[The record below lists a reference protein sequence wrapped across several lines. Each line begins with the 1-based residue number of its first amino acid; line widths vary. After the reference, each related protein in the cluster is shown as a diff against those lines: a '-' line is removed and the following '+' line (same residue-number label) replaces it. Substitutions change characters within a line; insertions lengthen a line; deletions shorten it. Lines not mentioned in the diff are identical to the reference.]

1 MRWVLFLLLTKFDS
15 MSFGFFDLLKLIG
28 ALGFF
33 IYGMKE
39 MSDGIQKVAGSKM
52 REILAAMTSNRF
64 LGVFTGFLVTALV
77 QSSSATTVMIVSF
90 VNAGLLTLV
99 EAIGVIMGANI
110 GTTITAWIIS
120 ILGFKLDISALALPI
135 IAIGFPMLF
144 SSRTSI
150 NSWAQLLIGFA
161 LLFMGLDHLKHS
173 VPDLKSNPEVLSFLQ
188 HYANLGYLS
197 TFIFIIVGTV
207 LTLVVQSSSAA
218 MALTLVM
225 CYEGWIPFELAAAM
239 VLGENIGTTIT
250 ANLAAL
256 VGNIYAKRAALAH
269 FIFNVFGVTW
279 MFIVFP
285 FFLNGIEWYMGNYM
299 NMYPSLDSAGYNA
312 EHIPIALSIFHSS
325 FNILNVLL
333 LIGTVPLIAKTV
345 TKLMPSKGDDED
357 FRLEFIGRGLV
368 RTPEISLVEVENE
381 IKKFAKLNQKGV
393 QRIGQ
398 LIEETEYREQQKL
411 LKKIKE
417 YEEHTDLIE
426 LKVGEFLME
435 LSRSELSNESSKR
448 VQSFLSVVNHMESI
462 GDIYYQMSRS
472 IEQKIEKKIWFEES
486 HRVDLREMRDM
497 VLEAMRLMMITISQD
512 PEKIVLDK
520 ASQLEKSINAKRDK
534 FRAKNFKRVEK
545 GKVSLQAGLIYM
557 DLITGYEKIADNV
570 IHVSQALRGDHLDLE
585 DDVTT

>member
-1 MRWVLFLLLTKFDS
+1 MAFGLFDF
-15 MSFGFFDLLKLIG
+15 LKLVG

-52 REILAAMTSNRF
+52 REILSAMTSNRF
-64 LGVFTGFLVTALV
+64 FGVLTGFLVTALV

-90 VNAGLLTLV
+90 VNAGLLTLIQ
-99 EAIGVIMGANI
+99 AIGVIMGANI

-120 ILGFKLDISALALPI
+120 VLGFKLDISALALPI
-135 IAIGFPMLF
+135 IAVGFPMMF
-144 SSRTSI
+144 SSRTVVS
-150 NSWAQLLIGFA
+150 SWAQVLIGFA
-161 LLFMGLDHLKHS
+161 LLFMGLDFLKHS
-173 VPDLKSNPEVLSFLQ
+173 VPDLKSNPEILSFLQ
-188 HYANLGYLS
+188 HYADLGYLS
-197 TFIFIIVGTV
+197 TFIFITVGTV

-225 CYEGWIPFELAAAM
+225 CYEGWIPYELAAAM

-285 FFLNGIEWYMGNYM
+285 FYTKAIAWYMGKYM
-299 NMYPSLDSAGYNA
+299 NMFPSMDAAGYNP

-325 FNILNVLL
+325 FNIINVGL
-333 LIGTVPLIAKTV
+333 LIWFVPQIAKIV
-345 TKLMPSKGDDED
+345 TKLMASKGDDEE

-368 RTPEISLVEVENE
+368 KTPEISLVEVENE
-381 IKKFAKLNQKGV
+381 IIKFAKLNQKGV
-393 QRIGQ
+393 QLISE
-398 LIEETEYREQQKL
+398 LIEETERKEQQKL

-435 LSRSELSNESSKR
+435 LSRAELSTEGSRR

-472 IEQKIEKKIWFEES
+472 IEQKIEKKVWFEEN
-486 HRVDLREMRDM
+486 HRIDLREMRDLVLQAMKLM
-497 VLEAMRLMMITISQD
+497 VKTISQKPGD
-512 PEKIVLDK
+512 IVLDQ
-520 ASQLEKSINAKRDK
+520 ASELEKVINRKRDK
-534 FRAKNFKRVEK
+534 FRAKNFRRVEK
-545 GKVSLQAGLIYM
+545 GKVSLETGLIYM
-557 DLITGYEKIADNV
+557 DLISGYEKMGDNV
-570 IHVSQALRGDHLDLE
+570 IHISQALRGDHLDLE
-585 DDVTT
+585 DEITTG